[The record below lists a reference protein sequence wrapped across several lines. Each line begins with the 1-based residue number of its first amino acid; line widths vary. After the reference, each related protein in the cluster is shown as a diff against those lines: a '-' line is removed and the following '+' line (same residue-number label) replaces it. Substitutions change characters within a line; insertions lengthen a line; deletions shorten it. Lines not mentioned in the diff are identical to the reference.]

1 MQMSQKSWEFA
12 LDNMGVVSGEYGTS
26 NSYKNKKSEITTW
39 LTDDRQEVRSF
50 AANYI
55 QNLDKQIA
63 SERRREEQRHE
74 LGKLQY
80 G

>member
-1 MQMSQKSWEFA
+1 MFIDANDSDQLRHIEFA

-39 LTDDRQEVRSF
+39 LTDNRQEVRSF

-55 QNLDKQIA
+55 QNLNKQIA
-63 SERRREEQRHE
+63 SERRREEQRH
-74 LGKLQY
+74 
-80 G
+80 